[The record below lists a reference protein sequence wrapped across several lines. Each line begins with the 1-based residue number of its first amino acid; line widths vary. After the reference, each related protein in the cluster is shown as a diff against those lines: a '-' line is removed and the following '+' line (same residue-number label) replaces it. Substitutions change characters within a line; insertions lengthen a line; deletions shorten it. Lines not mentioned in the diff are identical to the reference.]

1 MPLFPGELGADKR
14 PCMLVCI
21 HHKQNLSHLG
31 NKYYVNEVNNN
42 CLTTYTLKR
51 LCNFNGCPFLQNL
64 CIFPKPR
71 ASLLKH
77 GNTSQLHSWSRIFPQ
92 ISTPVYIY
100 LNWGTIQTW
109 NMLRLHYFSP
119 QDLPDQT
126 IQHFMSTFIQVGV
139 NPLPGQSN
147 DSQVVD
153 RKLCVNAS
161 TTARVISRILI
172 SSLPANHCQ

>member
-14 PCMLVCI
+14 PCMLVSI

-64 CIFPKPR
+64 CIFPKPS

-77 GNTSQLHSWSRIFPQ
+77 GNTSQLHSWSVLKQNFPPNLHP
-92 ISTPVYIY
+92 SVH
-100 LNWGTIQTW
+100 LLKLGMIQTW
-109 NMLRLHYFSP
+109 NMLSIPCSGCITLAPRICQTRLSSTLWV
-119 QDLPDQT
+119 LP
-126 IQHFMSTFIQVGV
+126 FKSE
-139 NPLPGQSN
+139 
-147 DSQVVD
+147 
-153 RKLCVNAS
+153 
-161 TTARVISRILI
+161 
-172 SSLPANHCQ
+172 